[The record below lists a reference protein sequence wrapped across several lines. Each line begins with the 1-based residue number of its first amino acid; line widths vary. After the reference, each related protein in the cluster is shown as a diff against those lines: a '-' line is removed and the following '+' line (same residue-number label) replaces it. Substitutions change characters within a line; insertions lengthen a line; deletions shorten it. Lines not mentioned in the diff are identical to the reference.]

1 MMFRIFNLT
10 VKPKTISKNIN
21 DLKSHDF
28 KLKFKLSMTTAP
40 VTSYSF
46 EAIDSSTCR
55 IKHVVNDGNDVVERK
70 YIEDVKN
77 LTANDML
84 FYYNH
89 NLEEEHRTNV
99 EKLEKGVSLLLLLL
113 LSSSSSSSSSS

>member
-1 MMFRIFNLT
+1 M
-10 VKPKTISKNIN
+10 SKNIN

-55 IKHVVNDGNDVVERK
+55 IKHVVNDGDNNGDDVDERK

-77 LTANDML
+77 LTANDVL

-89 NLEEEHRTNV
+89 KLEEEHRTNV
-99 EKLEKGVSLLLLLL
+99 EKLEKGASLLLLLL
-113 LSSSSSSSSSS
+113 PSSSSSS